1 MHIASSTYTAPL
13 DEVDRHREAHLA
25 WIAGHV
31 EDGSVL
37 AAGRRTPPTG
47 GVILLAAME
56 PERAATFFDE
66 DPYVLAGVASYE
78 VIATFR
84 PGVRAPGLEG
94 LS

>member
-25 WIAGHV
+25 WISGHV
-31 EDGSVL
+31 ADGSVL

-47 GVILLAAME
+47 GVILLADME
-56 PERAATFFDE
+56 SERAAAFFDE
-66 DPYVLAGVASYE
+66 DPYVLAGVATYAI
-78 VIATFR
+78 IASFT
-84 PGVRAPGLEG
+84 PGLRAPGLEG